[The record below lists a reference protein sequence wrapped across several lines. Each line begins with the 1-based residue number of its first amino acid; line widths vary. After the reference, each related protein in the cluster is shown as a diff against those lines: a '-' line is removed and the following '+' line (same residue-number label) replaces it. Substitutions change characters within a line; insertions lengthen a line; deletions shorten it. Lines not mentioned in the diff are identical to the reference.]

1 MGNIFTKGLNKDGQK
16 EGLSKGLENIKN
28 KNEELLNAFSAAN
41 KVIKAAKN
49 QSEYNYEKSFA
60 FYDFYRGFNKLNG
73 MSLGSKYYE
82 INDFYTLLNTFINTH
97 KATNTETNNRK
108 VRVMKKVVQFYND
121 CFDLYKQNCG
131 SKQAKDKEKRGLD
144 YKQYEMTDNGDQ
156 ELKSA
161 KKEETRT
168 KNT

>member
-1 MGNIFTKGLNKDGQK
+1 MNKDGQK

-82 INDFYTLLNTFINTH
+82 INDFYTLLNALINTH